1 MSQEDAWN
9 ETTIKLSKATE
20 VIFNY
25 SNLTKLMPVF
35 KNAFFTDNI
44 LMKNVRKYV
53 KVDLDLFN

>member
-25 SNLTKLMPVF
+25 FNLTIDMST
-35 KNAFFTDNI
+35 NAR
-44 LMKNVRKYV
+44 MHS
-53 KVDLDLFN
+53 